1 MVMANSDGVIVAS
14 VARAI
19 SILDCFS
26 GSSAELRLS
35 DIAMEMQ
42 LSKSTV
48 YGLVNTLTA
57 KGLLEQNPKTKGY
70 RLGIRLFE
78 LGSLV
83 RKRMDLLAD
92 SKPFCTELSEKYN
105 ATVHLAIYSG
115 DDVMYINK
123 VDSPDAIIFYSQIGK
138 KAPIHCT
145 GVGKAIFAYLPNA
158 SLEGYLNKHA
168 LQKFTDNTI
177 TNPQQLVKEFELIRK
192 NGYAVDNEEIEFGLR
207 CIAAPIF
214 SHKKTPVAAISIS
227 APTARL
233 PEEDTKT
240 IATDVQFYAK
250 QISQRLGYKL
260 TD

>member
-1 MVMANSDGVIVAS
+1 MANSDGVIVAS

-26 GSSAELRLS
+26 GSSVELRLS

-70 RLGIRLFE
+70 RLGIKLFE

-83 RKRMDLLAD
+83 RRRMDLLSD
-92 SKPFCTELSEKYN
+92 SKPYCTELSRKYN
-105 ATVHLAIYSG
+105 ATVHLAIYNG
-115 DDVMYINK
+115 DDVIYINK
-123 VDSPDAIIFYSQIGK
+123 VDSPDAIIIYSQIGK

-145 GVGKAIFAYLPNA
+145 GVGKAIFAYLPKT
-158 SLEGYLNKHA
+158 SLENYLKKHT

-177 TNPQQLVKEFELIRK
+177 TNPEQLMKEFALIRNK
-192 NGYAVDNEEIEFGLR
+192 GYAVDNEEIEFGLR
-207 CIAAPIF
+207 CVAAPIF
-214 SHKKTPVAAISIS
+214 SHKNTPVGAISIS

-233 PEEDTKT
+233 PEEDIET
-240 IATDVQFYAK
+240 IACDVQFYAM